1 MISPLYPHEFAMG
14 TCYQVWSLQEE
25 SGRRWL
31 VDDDWEKPP
40 AEAGFKGFKR
50 QIKYRFLHRF
60 LHRFGI
66 FYLPGLKKYPIYF
79 LVFHA
84 YFCVFCFCCL
94 LCPVY
99 MVGYWQ
105 GCRLVIIAFGLIL
118 MFMSAAS
125 RPVSKNVQKWID
137 IFQLF
142 YYVFENQD
150 WTCSIFYL
158 LQDDYIC
165 KWTMEEP
172 LIVNIN
178 H

>member
-1 MISPLYPHEFAMG
+1 MMIGKNRL
-14 TCYQVWSLQEE
+14 
-25 SGRRWL
+25 RRL
-31 VDDDWEKPP
+31 VLKDLSVKSNIVFYTGFFT
-40 AEAGFKGFKR
+40 GFKYSIYLVWRNILSIFW
-50 QIKYRFLHRF
+50 YSMLFLCF
-60 LHRFGI
+60 L
-66 FYLPGLKKYPIYF
+66 F
-79 LVFHA
+79 LL
-84 YFCVFCFCCL
+84 L

-150 WTCSIFYL
+150 WTCSISYL

-165 KWTMEEP
+165 KWTMQEP